1 MDRIFSCSISYASV
15 FVVMHYINGALIV
28 LFRHL
33 QGIGRCGEIGSV
45 TASDID
51 STDDGKITYSI
62 VSGNMT
68 LDSMEFQELFIFLR
82 LSQMSKR

>member
-1 MDRIFSCSISYASV
+1 MEHS
-15 FVVMHYINGALIV
+15 LV

-82 LSQMSKR
+82 LSRMSKC